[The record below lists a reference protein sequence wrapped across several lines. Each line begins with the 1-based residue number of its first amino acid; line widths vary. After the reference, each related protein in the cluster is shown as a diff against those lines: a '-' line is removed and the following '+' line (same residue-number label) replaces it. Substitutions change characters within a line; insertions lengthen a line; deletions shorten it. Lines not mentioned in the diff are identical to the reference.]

1 VDDAVD
7 EYQRT
12 IWSAPHTGY
21 AFEEDNRLVY
31 RIYKDI
37 MVDTDGW
44 TWFNRADNG
53 NGRQA
58 HQIITTHYR
67 GTAETARRAAEAEA
81 MLERLHYKSEA
92 SFSFEKYVTKMNECF
107 ELLKDNDQDLAEAQK
122 VKKLL
127 NGVKTNHPEVNA
139 LKTVVRATH
148 PTDFN
153 AATTLMAGQI
163 AVLFPA
169 ASFAY
174 DTRPKRKISAANT
187 NRGGRGRFER
197 KKPSVMANGVDI
209 SDPNQSFTS
218 DEWPKL
224 RQGGLL
230 SWVIEQRNQHGAG
243 AGRGGRGG
251 GRGSNGPRVRFQI
264 GGRGHQDGRGNATGG
279 RNIAAV
285 EHYQGNGNVPT
296 VMPDEAEGPELF
308 SVVDDMEPAEAETD
322 YWA

>member
-1 VDDAVD
+1 
-7 EYQRT
+7 
-12 IWSAPHTGY
+12 
-21 AFEEDNRLVY
+21 
-31 RIYKDI
+31 

-58 HQIITTHYR
+58 HQIISTTHYR

-107 ELLKDNDQDLAEAQK
+107 ELLKDNDQDLAEVQK

-139 LKTVVRATH
+139 LKTVVQAMH
-148 PTDFN
+148 STDFN
-153 AATTLMAGQI
+153 AATTFMAGQI

-169 ASFAY
+169 ASFFY

-197 KKPSVMANGVDI
+197 KKPPVMANGVDV

-218 DEWPKL
+218 DEWQKL
-224 RQGGLL
+224 RQCGLL
-230 SWVIEQRNQHGAG
+230 S
-243 AGRGGRGG
+243 
-251 GRGSNGPRVRFQI
+251 
-264 GGRGHQDGRGNATGG
+264 
-279 RNIAAV
+279 
-285 EHYQGNGNVPT
+285 
-296 VMPDEAEGPELF
+296 
-308 SVVDDMEPAEAETD
+308 
-322 YWA
+322 

>member
-1 VDDAVD
+1 
-7 EYQRT
+7 
-12 IWSAPHTGY
+12 
-21 AFEEDNRLVY
+21 
-31 RIYKDI
+31 

-107 ELLKDNDQDLAEAQK
+107 ELLKDNDQDLAEVQK

-153 AATTLMAGQI
+153 TATTLMAGQI

-169 ASFAY
+169 ASFSY

-187 NRGGRGRFER
+187 NHGGRGRFKR
-197 KKPSVMANGVDI
+197 KKPPVMANGVDV
-209 SDPNQSFTS
+209 SDPNRSFTS
-218 DEWPKL
+218 DEWQKL
-224 RQGGLL
+224 RQCGLL
-230 SWVIEQRNQHGAG
+230 SWVIEQRNQHGG
-243 AGRGGRGG
+243 AGRGGRGAG
-251 GRGSNGPRVRFQI
+251 HGTGPRV
-264 GGRGHQDGRGNATGG
+264 
-279 RNIAAV
+279 
-285 EHYQGNGNVPT
+285 
-296 VMPDEAEGPELF
+296 
-308 SVVDDMEPAEAETD
+308 
-322 YWA
+322 